1 MKILTNID
9 DEIYNWIISH
19 NEGATF
25 LPITLKLYDAIRN
38 GEPFPEDYKNSDTE
52 NLTEKEKEF
61 LTLLFKIGKE
71 IIEAEEVFNA
81 FDDNSFDRND
91 LFNLSE
97 KLGIDY

>member
-1 MKILTNID
+1 MKIITNID

-25 LPITLKLYDAIRN
+25 LPFTLKLYDAIRN
-38 GEPFPEDYKNSDTE
+38 GEPLEDYKNSDTE

-61 LTLLFKIGKE
+61 LTLLIKIGKE

-91 LFNLSE
+91 LFDLSK